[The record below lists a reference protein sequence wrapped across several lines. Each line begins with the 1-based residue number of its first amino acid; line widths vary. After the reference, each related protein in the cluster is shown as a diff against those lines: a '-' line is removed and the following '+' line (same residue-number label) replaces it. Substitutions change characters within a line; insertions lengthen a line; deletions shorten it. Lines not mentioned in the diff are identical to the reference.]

1 MNEAEK
7 PARGGSKRPPRA
19 LPGKKAKAKAPP
31 RRVRLDVDERRAQL
45 LALGLQ
51 FFSGRA
57 YDEVPIEDLAREAG
71 ISKGL
76 LYHYFPTKRD
86 FYVATVREAS
96 RQLLDRTRPDE
107 GLPPIERLRAG
118 LDTYLAYVEQH
129 GPAYTALLR
138 GGIGSD
144 TEVAAV
150 IEETRTEFLARL
162 LEGIGKSVTVDARL
176 RIMLRGYI
184 GLVEAASLEWV
195 DRRDLDRAEL
205 CDLLADAL
213 PAVFDALRL
222 GARPRAQ

>member
-1 MNEAEK
+1 MTY
-7 PARGGSKRPPRA
+7 ARGVPS
-19 LPGKKAKAKAPP
+19 PGTKKTKP

-45 LALGLQ
+45 IALGLQ

-86 FYVATVREAS
+86 FYVATVREAA

-107 GLPPIERLRAG
+107 HLPPLERLRAG
-118 LDTYLAYVEQH
+118 VDAYLAYVEQH

-144 TEVAAV
+144 AEVAAV
-150 IEETRTEFLARL
+150 IEGTRTEFLARL
-162 LEGIGKSVTVDARL
+162 LEGLDRGAQIEPRL
-176 RIMLRGYI
+176 RLLLRGYI
-184 GLVEAASLEWV
+184 GFIEAASLEWV
-195 DRRDLDRAEL
+195 ERRDLDRAEL
-205 CDLLADAL
+205 RDLLADLFPTTLDMAFR
-213 PAVFDALRL
+213 P
-222 GARPRAQ
+222 GAPPRAR